1 MNVFSRAYRAKYR
14 LEWKKLPGR
23 MVIPALLTLFVCI
36 LPMYMLYT
44 HNTEE
49 MPFGLILGPIAI
61 SSACGLGL
69 LIALTLILR
78 KPFIAGLWSAAIMA
92 VLLNFSVMTSVSG
105 IILPFMDTAVR
116 GIVSAVIVLAGVFF
130 LIRLIEKKNIQKQLA
145 LIVMAFT
152 GFLFLINTINIIP
165 ALVRGIK
172 EMADGRSS
180 STGRVSPI
188 DAESGDVPGIAYSDE
203 TEEGTGTPIN
213 PDIYLFIMDEY
224 ADFVVFEKYYDDSEK
239 AFQQFLINTGF
250 NISYSSYCNSLSTP
264 KCIADLVNLA
274 YVSTGEMTDAEA
286 RNLITKDAALH
297 TALQSLG
304 YSLYQVSTNNSYFRS
319 LKSLREP
326 EVLAKVQFTTET
338 GQTVEEI
345 AAGNSILSI
354 FHTHT
359 IDNGSDTGGLNHLPL
374 LTTDEVLSSE
384 GYSTM
389 NPDWKPWIR
398 NVLGIF
404 DFYQNSLH
412 LDFVNKTVIYSYICC
427 PHVPFLFNSDG
438 SILHNQR
445 LNWADKAYYAGQHRF
460 VSRRLQPMVT
470 SMLHHNPNC
479 IIILQS
485 DHGIRTHTSKF
496 RIDRH
501 DAYHIFN
508 AVYFCGR
515 KLDIEGKSALNTLRL
530 ILTKLGEAGYPQ
542 VDDPVTHQT
551 VGRKENDDLNRQI
564 E

>member
-1 MNVFSRAYRAKYR
+1 MNVLSRAYREKNK
-14 LEWKKLPGR
+14 LEWKKLPVR
-23 MVIPALLTLFVCI
+23 MVFPALLTLFVCI
-36 LPMYMLYT
+36 MPMYMLYT
-44 HNTEE
+44 NNTEE
-49 MPFGLILGPIAI
+49 MPFMLIVSPITV

-78 KPFIAGLWSAAIMA
+78 KPFIAGLWSAALMA
-92 VLLNFSVMTSVSG
+92 VLLNFHVVTSVSVT
-105 IILPFMDTAVR
+105 ILPFMDTTVSGIILAVM
-116 GIVSAVIVLAGVFF
+116 VLAGVFF
-130 LIRLIEKKNIQKQLA
+130 LIRLIEKKNIQKQLS
-145 LIVMAFT
+145 LILMAFM
-152 GFLFLINTINIIP
+152 GFLLLINTISIIP
-165 ALVRGIK
+165 AFVRGMK
-172 EMADGRSS
+172 EMAAARSS
-180 STGRVSPI
+180 STDRVAPI
-188 DAESGDVPGIAYSDE
+188 DAGSGDVHKSASSDE
-203 TEEGTGTPIN
+203 TEDETGTLMN
-213 PDIYLFIMDEY
+213 PNIYFFIMDEY

-239 AFQQFLINTGF
+239 AFKQFLVSAGF
-250 NISYSSYCNSLSTP
+250 NISFSSYCNSLSTP

-274 YVSTGEMTDAEA
+274 YVSTREMTDAEA
-286 RNLITKDAALH
+286 RKLITKDAALH
-297 TALQSLG
+297 TALKSLG
-304 YSLYQVSTNNSYFRS
+304 YSLYQVSTNNSYFTS
-319 LKSLREP
+319 IVSLREP
-326 EVLAKVQFTTET
+326 EVLAKVQFTTEN

-359 IDNGSDTGGLNHLPL
+359 IDSGSHTGGLNQLPL
-374 LTTDEVLSSE
+374 LNTDEVLSSE
-384 GYSTM
+384 GYKTM
-389 NPDWKPWIR
+389 HPDWKPWIR

-404 DFYQNSLH
+404 DFFQNSLH